1 MALNQGK
8 HIIEVIDGKRCTL
21 VESGISMDRME
32 FLKSILEFNG
42 YQVKASVDETET
54 WKIGVTDLV
63 FHAVVDVYK
72 RKLRDRSGHIITPAY
87 WLQLTD
93 QQTEAEIN
101 YWNRTPANA

>member
-21 VESGISMDRME
+21 IEGGITAERAA
-32 FLKSILEFNG
+32 FLRSILEFNG
-42 YQVKASVDETET
+42 YEVRTET
-54 WKIGVTDLV
+54 DAEGLAKIGVTDLV

-72 RKLRDRSGHIITPAY
+72 RRLKTPNGKIVTPAY

-93 QQTEAEIN
+93 QQTEAEVN
-101 YWNRTPANA
+101 YWLPRSRD

>member
-21 VESGISMDRME
+21 VESGIPRNRME
-32 FLKSILEFNG
+32 FLKTILEFNSLE
-42 YQVKASVDETET
+42 VKTAVDEDGA

-72 RKLRDRSGHIITPAY
+72 RRLHSPNGLVITPAY
-87 WLQLTD
+87 WLQRTD
-93 QQTEAEIN
+93 RQTEAEVN
-101 YWNRTPANA
+101 YWTS